1 MRVGPSRYRWEFRLL
16 PDETADDF
24 STVATLYPLI
34 RPWVDG
40 VAPERL
46 QLVRVA
52 EYTFRAQIADRWRRD
67 NIFLLG
73 DAARLTPPFIGQGL
87 CAGIRDAMN
96 LGYRRH
102 HGAPGAHLVVY
113 RVHLR
118 LRRSELNLVENANA
132 TALGSLGRGG
142 APGLARAREV
152 VQTLV
157 SAASWLSA
165 AERDA
170 VSSVL
175 MNQHRGVTMRRD
187 DVALDGID
195 VETLVDKGVFV
206 SPLTTP
212 RRQPSSNPDPC
223 RGAAQSFVGN
233 AR

>member
-102 HGAPGAHLVVY
+102 HRWRTGCTPGCLSGSFEVTS
-113 RVHLR
+113 LR
-118 LRRSELNLVENANA
+118 IEAC
-132 TALGSLGRGG
+132 
-142 APGLARAREV
+142 REC
-152 VQTLV
+152 QRNRPRF
-157 SAASWLSA
+157 SW
-165 AERDA
+165 
-170 VSSVL
+170 
-175 MNQHRGVTMRRD
+175 
-187 DVALDGID
+187 
-195 VETLVDKGVFV
+195 
-206 SPLTTP
+206 P
-212 RRQPSSNPDPC
+212 RRRPGPC
-223 RGAAQSFVGN
+223 SRT
-233 AR
+233 